1 MKDFAGKIAV
11 ITGGG
16 TGMGRELA
24 RQLVAEGCNV
34 AMCDVSAAAMAE
46 TKRLCEVEK
55 LPQGLRITTH
65 IADVSIEDQLL
76 RFRDELA
83 EQQGTD
89 RIHLLFNN
97 AGIGGGGSLFT
108 NTREQWEKTFNIC
121 WGGVYLGVRTF
132 LPLLLKADEGHIVNT
147 SSVNGFWASVGP
159 GVSHT
164 AYSAAK
170 FAVKGFTEALIND
183 LRLNAPHIKCSVVM
197 PGHIGTS
204 IVSNSRKIQSG
215 SESERLSETEIAV
228 TRQRLNGIGI
238 DTAPMSDE
246 DIQQIAADRAR
257 TFRDEL
263 TEQQATD
270 KIHLLFN
277 NAGIGGGGSL
287 FTNTRE
293 QWEKTFNICW
303 GGVYLGVRTFLPMLV
318 KADEAHI
325 VNTSSVNGFWAS
337 VGIGVS
343 HTAYSA
349 AKFAVK
355 GFTEALINDLRLNAP
370 HVKCSVVMPGHIG
383 TSIVSNSRKIQSGS
397 DSDRLSENEVL
408 TTRQRLK
415 GMGIDTAPMS
425 DEDIQKI
432 ALDRAR
438 TFRDEAP
445 TTAATAARTILDGVK
460 ADRWRILVGDDA
472 HRLDERVRQAPE
484 RAYEPEFYQ
493 SFAAEVG
500 WRLG

>member
-46 TKRLCEVEK
+46 TRQLCEVEK

-65 IADVSIEDQLL
+65 VADVSIEDQLL

-83 EQQGTD
+83 EQQATD

-204 IVSNSRKIQSG
+204 ILSNSRKIQSG
-215 SESERLSETEIAV
+215 SESERLNETEIAV
-228 TRQRLNGIGI
+228 TRQRLN
-238 DTAPMSDE
+238 
-246 DIQQIAADRAR
+246 
-257 TFRDEL
+257 
-263 TEQQATD
+263 
-270 KIHLLFN
+270 
-277 NAGIGGGGSL
+277 
-287 FTNTRE
+287 
-293 QWEKTFNICW
+293 
-303 GGVYLGVRTFLPMLV
+303 
-318 KADEAHI
+318 
-325 VNTSSVNGFWAS
+325 
-337 VGIGVS
+337 
-343 HTAYSA
+343 
-349 AKFAVK
+349 
-355 GFTEALINDLRLNAP
+355 
-370 HVKCSVVMPGHIG
+370 
-383 TSIVSNSRKIQSGS
+383 
-397 DSDRLSENEVL
+397 
-408 TTRQRLK
+408 

-432 ALDRAR
+432 AADRAR

-445 TTAATAARTILDGVK
+445 MTAAAAAKVILDGVK
-460 ADRWRILVGDDA
+460 AGRWRILVGDDA
-472 HRLDERVRQAPE
+472 HRLDERVRQTPE
-484 RAYEPEFYQ
+484 RAYDAEFYQ
-493 SFAAEVG
+493 SFVAEAG

>member
-34 AMCDVSAAAMAE
+34 AMCDVSIEAMAE
-46 TKRLCEVEK
+46 TRRLCEVER

-65 IADVSIEDQLL
+65 LADVSIEDQLK
-76 RFRDELA
+76 RFRDELT
-83 EQQGTD
+83 EQQATD
-89 RIHLLFNN
+89 KIHLLFNN

-108 NTREQWEKTFNIC
+108 STREQWEKTFNIC

-132 LPLLLKADEGHIVNT
+132 LPMLLKADEAHIVNT
-147 SSVNGFWASVGP
+147 SSVNGFWASVGM

-215 SESERLSETEIAV
+215 S
-228 TRQRLNGIGI
+228 
-238 DTAPMSDE
+238 
-246 DIQQIAADRAR
+246 
-257 TFRDEL
+257 
-263 TEQQATD
+263 
-270 KIHLLFN
+270 
-277 NAGIGGGGSL
+277 
-287 FTNTRE
+287 
-293 QWEKTFNICW
+293 
-303 GGVYLGVRTFLPMLV
+303 
-318 KADEAHI
+318 
-325 VNTSSVNGFWAS
+325 
-337 VGIGVS
+337 
-343 HTAYSA
+343 
-349 AKFAVK
+349 
-355 GFTEALINDLRLNAP
+355 
-370 HVKCSVVMPGHIG
+370 
-383 TSIVSNSRKIQSGS
+383 
-397 DSDRLSENEVL
+397 DSDRLSENEIAL
-408 TTRQRLK
+408 TRVRL
-415 GMGIDTAPMS
+415 TAAGVDATVMS
-425 DEDIQKI
+425 DEDVQ
-432 ALDRAR
+432 AVAAERAR
-438 TFRDEAP
+438 SFRDEAP
-445 TTAATAARTILDGVK
+445 TTAAAAAKIILDGVK
-460 ADRWRILVGDDA
+460 ADRWRILIGDDA
-472 HRLDERVRQAPE
+472 HRLDERVRQTPE